1 MIGLLARW
9 ARASFRGAKS
19 SRAWSDFQKTATQ
32 CRPRRLALG
41 GGAMWASQD
50 SDQKGVDLGLA
61 GGQEDIEYCRGLKD
75 QGGTTGNKD
84 NWQLFVER
92 PGIWVWRREH
102 EHLPGLYRYKLY
114 GHFQDVTVW
123 EFLAVQLDLTKFRL
137 SWDSNTV
144 DCRQVAE
151 EDQGLV
157 YYWQVAWPTFFS
169 NRDYCCLRRHQATR
183 QGEAV
188 VSTKATSHPACPKP
202 RGTWRVEDYCSFMAI
217 RATNGADHPG
227 VEFSLTMFEDPGC
240 QLPESITSWVAMRA
254 LPDFITNMR
263 LACLK
268 LRTVGDK
275 ESIDIPRPLEL
286 RRLAEE
292 ADMRATKDGPPLAE
306 ESLMSSSP
314 DQSTKHIEDHIVE
327 QESLSHSVSLDTA
340 AKDSYRATEDSST
353 LAEES
358 FIADQTGVD
367 SSMHSRPSTPE
378 NADSNDEGKPKEETS
393 DSNLEEEKCSLTTS
407 KNTLI
412 SSPVVSPMRENISS
426 LSFRE
431 AELELV
437 VYEEK
442 CIARDTVL
450 MEKRLTELG
459 GLEEGHGV
467 LGSKHQVG
475 EEVIQQWLALVQ
487 RKSRVFHRRLLLD
500 LLAAE
505 EDLQLRQLQLGHELR
520 QLDEMVGA
528 AGGYGAEKEALLL
541 AELADVVQARE
552 ALEAKREEEQ
562 ARLEQEEEKQLPG
575 APYNR
580 AGGRRSCKTQ

>member
-9 ARASFRGAKS
+9 ARASFRGAKTF
-19 SRAWSDFQKTATQ
+19 RTWSDLQKKATQ

-41 GGAMWASQD
+41 GGAMWVSQE
-50 SDQKGVDLGLA
+50 SDQQKGADLGLA
-61 GGQEDIEYCRGLKD
+61 GGQEDIEYCRSLKD
-75 QGGTTGNKD
+75 QGGTTGTNK

-92 PGIWVWRREH
+92 PGVWVWRREH
-102 EHLPGLYRYKLY
+102 EDLPGLYRYKLY
-114 GHFQDVTVW
+114 GNFQDVTVW

-151 EDQGLV
+151 DDQGLV

-169 NRDYCCLRRHQATR
+169 NRDYCCLRQHHATH

-202 RGTWRVEDYCSFMAI
+202 RGTWRVEDYSSFMAI
-217 RATNGADHPG
+217 RATNGPDHPG

-254 LPDFITNMR
+254 LPDFITNLR

-275 ESIDIPRPLEL
+275 ASSDIPRPLEL
-286 RRLAEE
+286 RRIAEK
-292 ADMRATKDGPPLAE
+292 ADIKAAAEDGRPLAE
-306 ESLMSSSP
+306 GSLMPSSPDRGPKHIEDQRQREELAKEPLMSSSP
-314 DQSTKHIEDHIVE
+314 DQSPKQTEENIVD
-327 QESLSHSVSLDTA
+327 QKILSRSVSSDTA
-340 AKDSYRATEDSST
+340 PKDSNRDTEDSST
-353 LAEES
+353 TAEDS
-358 FIADQTGVD
+358 FIKDDQTGVD
-367 SSMHSRPSTPE
+367 SSMHSKLNTPK
-378 NADSNDEGKPKEETS
+378 NADKDDERKPKEETS
-393 DSNLEEEKCSLTTS
+393 NSNLEEEKCPTATS
-407 KNTLI
+407 KNNTLI

-450 MEKRLTELG
+450 MEKRLKEAG
-459 GLEEGHGV
+459 GFEEGCGV
-467 LGSKHQVG
+467 LGRKHQVG
-475 EEVIQQWLALVQ
+475 EDVIQQWLTLVQ
-487 RKSRVFHRRLLLD
+487 RKSKVFHRRLLLD

-505 EDLQLRQLQLGHELR
+505 EELELRQLQLGQVDRADRFSIFESKHTIFFYFE
-520 QLDEMVGA
+520 GA
-528 AGGYGAEKEALLL
+528 
-541 AELADVVQARE
+541 
-552 ALEAKREEEQ
+552 
-562 ARLEQEEEKQLPG
+562 
-575 APYNR
+575 
-580 AGGRRSCKTQ
+580 

>member
-19 SRAWSDFQKTATQ
+19 SRAWSDIQKRATQ

-41 GGAMWASQD
+41 GGAMWASQE
-50 SDQKGVDLGLA
+50 SDQKGADLGLA

-75 QGGTTGNKD
+75 QGGTTGNKE

-92 PGIWVWRREH
+92 PGVWVWRREH

-114 GHFQDVTVW
+114 GNFQDVTVW

-183 QGEAV
+183 QGDAV

-268 LRTVGDK
+268 LRAVGDK
-275 ESIDIPRPLEL
+275 ESSDIPRPLEL

-292 ADMRATKDGPPLAE
+292 ADMRAAEDGPPLAE
-306 ESLMSSSP
+306 ESLLSSSP
-314 DQSTKHIEDHIVE
+314 NQSTKHIEDHIVE
-327 QESLSHSVSLDTA
+327 QESFSSSVSSDTA
-340 AKDSYRATEDSST
+340 EKDSRATEDRSKT
-353 LAEES
+353 AEES
-358 FIADQTGVD
+358 FMKDDQTGVD
-367 SSMHSRPSTPE
+367 SSMHSRPSTPVY
-378 NADSNDEGKPKEETS
+378 ADMDDERKHKEETS
-393 DSNLEEEKCSLTTS
+393 NLEEQKYPLTTS
-407 KNTLI
+407 QNNTLI

-450 MEKRLTELG
+450 MEKRLKEAG
-459 GLEEGHGV
+459 GFEESRGV

-487 RKSRVFHRRLLLD
+487 RKSRVFHSVVPVELN
-500 LLAAE
+500 
-505 EDLQLRQLQLGHELR
+505 QLNRVPADG
-520 QLDEMVGA
+520 VG
-528 AGGYGAEKEALLL
+528 YEAEKEALLL
-541 AELADVVQARE
+541 AELAAVVQARE
-552 ALEAKREEEQ
+552 ALETKREEEQ
-562 ARLEQEEEKQLPG
+562 GRLEEEEKQRPG
-575 APYNR
+575 ERVIR
-580 AGGRRSCKTQ
+580 AGEKRGCKTQ

>member
-275 ESIDIPRPLEL
+275 ESSDIPRPLEL

-292 ADMRATKDGPPLAE
+292 ADMRATKNGRPLDE
-306 ESLMSSSP
+306 ESLLSSL
-314 DQSTKHIEDHIVE
+314 DQSPKHIEEHIEE
-327 QESLSHSVSLDTA
+327 QENLSQSGLSDTA
-340 AKDSYRATEDSST
+340 AKDSCRATEDSST
-353 LAEES
+353 IAEES
-358 FIADQTGVD
+358 FIEDDQTGVD
-367 SSMHSRPSTPE
+367 SPMHSRPNTPE
-378 NADSNDEGKPKEETS
+378 YADMDEERKHKEET
-393 DSNLEEEKCSLTTS
+393 SNLEEEKHPITTS
-407 KNTLI
+407 KNNTLI

-450 MEKRLTELG
+450 MEKRLKEAG
-459 GLEEGHGV
+459 GFEESRGV

-487 RKSRVFHRRLLLD
+487 RKSRVFHSVVPVELN
-500 LLAAE
+500 
-505 EDLQLRQLQLGHELR
+505 QLNRVPADG
-520 QLDEMVGA
+520 VG
-528 AGGYGAEKEALLL
+528 YEAEKEALLL
-541 AELADVVQARE
+541 AELAAVVQARE
-552 ALEAKREEEQ
+552 ALETKREEEQ
-562 ARLEQEEEKQLPG
+562 GRLEEEEKQRPG
-575 APYNR
+575 ERVIR
-580 AGGRRSCKTQ
+580 AGEKRGCKTQ